1 MDPGV
6 SETRLRVGVLL
17 PPPDVLPDAGAE
29 VRALLRAWATE
40 TNLAGGAFG
49 RSIELVF
56 AAPSGDAKQR
66 AASAGEFIRRE
77 QLFALV
83 SSFTD
88 GADAELAAVVEEL
101 RIPLLA
107 TISAHP
113 QSGGAPNRYVHDLCA
128 GIAEQGKALA
138 RFAATHIERSKR
150 AEAVIFLGDPDAL
163 PAVIEKSRILLL
175 PASLADP
182 ALFERHPRPIQV
194 FLSFPIA
201 LGNPGTEALARYR
214 RLAEDAEITHRYQ
227 VSQFAALA
235 SAQLLMAALE
245 CAGRDVTRE
254 KVLDCI
260 ERVTKLETGF
270 VPPLTYGLNRHIG
283 SIGSFIVELQSDRRP
298 VWIDPD

>member
-17 PPPDVLPDAGAE
+17 PPADVLPEAGAE
-29 VRALLRAWATE
+29 VRALLQAWATD
-40 TNLAGGAFG
+40 TNHAGGAFG

-56 AAPSGDAKQR
+56 AAPFGDAKER
-66 AASAGEFIRRE
+66 AASAREFIRRE

-88 GADAELAAVVEEL
+88 GADAELAAVAEDLHV
-101 RIPLLA
+101 PLLA
-107 TISAHP
+107 TISSHP

-128 GIAEQGKALA
+128 GIGEQGKALA
-138 RFAATHIERSKR
+138 HFAATHIEASKR
-150 AEAVIFLGDPDAL
+150 AEAVIFLGDPAAL
-163 PAVIEKSRILLL
+163 PAIIKSTRILLL
-175 PASLADP
+175 PASLAHP
-182 ALFERHPRPIQV
+182 SLFERPLPIQV

-201 LGNPGTEALARYR
+201 LGNPGSEALARYR

-260 ERVTKLETGF
+260 DRVTKLETGF
-270 VPPLTYGLNRHIG
+270 VPPLTYGSNRHIG

-298 VWIDPD
+298 VWIDPG